1 MELENVIKL
10 INAVSES
17 SLTSF
22 SMEDGDTK
30 LSLGADRSD
39 RAAVK
44 ETAGADDI
52 VNSDNGNE
60 SGLNKSDINDDFT
73 LYIYSIKDGS
83 YYYVDSSNI
92 SDMNLISEIRK
103 ELDNPFDKTFDTD
116 KVILSVSYYDEDT
129 YNNVKYYMQLSD
141 YSTLKSLGY

>member
-1 MELENVIKL
+1 M
-10 INAVSES
+10 
-17 SLTSF
+17 
-22 SMEDGDTK
+22 
-30 LSLGADRSD
+30 
-39 RAAVK
+39 
-44 ETAGADDI
+44 
-52 VNSDNGNE
+52 
-60 SGLNKSDINDDFT
+60 NKSDINDDFT

-83 YYYVDSSNI
+83 YYYMDSSNI

-116 KVILSVSYYDEDT
+116 KVVLSVSYYDEDT